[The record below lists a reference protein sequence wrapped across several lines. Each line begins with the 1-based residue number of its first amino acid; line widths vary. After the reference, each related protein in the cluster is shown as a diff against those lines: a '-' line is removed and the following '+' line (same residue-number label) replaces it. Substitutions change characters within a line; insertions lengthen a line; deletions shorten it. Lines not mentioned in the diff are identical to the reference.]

1 VTIAPA
7 PARAA
12 GSAPTPS
19 ALFRLA
25 RFALVVLLL
34 PGCALVARDRWDET
48 RRQVIEPINAAFHRH
63 LPRELKARDLDA
75 LAAHYATERI
85 DDLDWTAGET
95 VGGGFTEEVRR
106 WHGARRAETVR
117 AHYERILALL
127 PTIEKAEL
135 RILRVHWQA
144 PEPAGLRTDARL
156 IVRGADGGER
166 RQLDQRMTL
175 WIARGEG
182 PWRITRQEVVGREVV
197 ATARPHFEVATSAA
211 GIDDVHDTTG
221 SPPFRVIGGAF
232 ARSGS
237 TVGDV
242 DGDGDEDVV
251 LASVPRLVY
260 YRNRGDGTFEEA
272 TAAVGLPA
280 AFPGLATGVLLF
292 DYDDDGRPDLWVS
305 AIAPSDRLY
314 HNQGGVFRDVT
325 AAAGIR
331 PGRWASMP
339 LAADY
344 DRDGDLDVF
353 VTRMGD
359 QENTPPDPNYQA
371 ENGLPDTLYRND
383 GDGTFTDV
391 SVAAGV
397 ADPGWGLAA
406 AWGDYDADGWPDL
419 FVGNE
424 FGPDKLFKNRG
435 DGTFVNVAKEAGTA
449 DRGAAM
455 GAAWGDVDNDG
466 DLDLFVSNMFA
477 NSSWLLFHPDFPRPV
492 PWYLRFFT
500 ERIRQVTHEITRGSS
515 LFLNDGDGTFSDASD
530 AAGVRDGQW
539 GWGAEFLD
547 YNDDGRLDIYATN
560 GFVSGPLLDDV

>member
-1 VTIAPA
+1 
-7 PARAA
+7 
-12 GSAPTPS
+12 
-19 ALFRLA
+19 
-25 RFALVVLLL
+25 
-34 PGCALVARDRWDET
+34 
-48 RRQVIEPINAAFHRH
+48 
-63 LPRELKARDLDA
+63 
-75 LAAHYATERI
+75 
-85 DDLDWTAGET
+85 
-95 VGGGFTEEVRR
+95 
-106 WHGARRAETVR
+106 
-117 AHYERILALL
+117 
-127 PTIEKAEL
+127 
-135 RILRVHWQA
+135 
-144 PEPAGLRTDARL
+144 
-156 IVRGADGGER
+156 
-166 RQLDQRMTL
+166 
-175 WIARGEG
+175 
-182 PWRITRQEVVGREVV
+182 
-197 ATARPHFEVATSAA
+197 
-211 GIDDVHDTTG
+211 
-221 SPPFRVIGGAF
+221 
-232 ARSGS
+232 
-237 TVGDV
+237 
-242 DGDGDEDVV
+242 
-251 LASVPRLVY
+251 
-260 YRNRGDGTFEEA
+260 
-272 TAAVGLPA
+272 
-280 AFPGLATGVLLF
+280 
-292 DYDDDGRPDLWVS
+292 
-305 AIAPSDRLY
+305 
-314 HNQGGVFRDVT
+314 
-325 AAAGIR
+325 
-331 PGRWASMP
+331 MP

-435 DGTFVNVAKEAGTA
+435 GGTFVNVAKEAGTA